1 MRLEWNTILSM
12 EYLQSINCWATL
24 EDLQSVIPYHSDKY
38 AQILINC
45 GGESVI
51 SPHEL
56 SFATSFVVVVL
67 FIMVKATRPMTYQ
80 YLTIDMV
87 ESVKD
92 GGFID
97 QTRFK
102 TNAKY
107 GFDSL
112 LISTDCATLIRSY
125 STLVRPKLNPKCE
138 YLLITRNGN
147 QLTKMSD
154 IFGRMVFQAIGKYIH
169 PTRYRQIIETES
181 SSRLASEEQKILS
194 IDQKHTSEVA
204 KVHYQKHQS
213 RVIAEKGKELMEK
226 LQPSDESRTAIE
238 SINTRFETDL
248 RVVIKP
254 IKNSEINAKSVS
266 RNRESFS
273 SLEDKWI
280 SDGLKKHGPGQWTA
294 ILKDPDYCFHPSRK
308 NNTLQT
314 RAKRLKL
321 C

>member
-1 MRLEWNTILSM
+1 
-12 EYLQSINCWATL
+12 
-24 EDLQSVIPYHSDKY
+24 
-38 AQILINC
+38 
-45 GGESVI
+45 
-51 SPHEL
+51 
-56 SFATSFVVVVL
+56 
-67 FIMVKATRPMTYQ
+67 
-80 YLTIDMV
+80 
-87 ESVKD
+87 
-92 GGFID
+92 
-97 QTRFK
+97 
-102 TNAKY
+102 
-107 GFDSL
+107 
-112 LISTDCATLIRSY
+112 
-125 STLVRPKLNPKCE
+125 
-138 YLLITRNGN
+138 
-147 QLTKMSD
+147 MSD

-194 IDQKHTSEVA
+194 LDQKHTSEVA

-226 LQPSDESRTAIE
+226 LKPSDESRTAIE

-308 NNTLQT
+308 NKTLQT